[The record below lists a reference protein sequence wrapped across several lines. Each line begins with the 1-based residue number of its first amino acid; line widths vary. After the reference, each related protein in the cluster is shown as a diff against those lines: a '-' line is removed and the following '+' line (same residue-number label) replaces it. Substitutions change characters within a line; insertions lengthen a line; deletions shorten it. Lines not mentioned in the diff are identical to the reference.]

1 MFGWQPAVKVSM
13 MMIIPPPQRQL
24 GGTRCRFKHNLSS
37 SIRGNRWALT
47 FGNKWGTL
55 LLCDAP
61 PQEHE
66 AERLGSN

>member
-1 MFGWQPAVKVSM
+1 VFGWQPAAKVSM
-13 MMIIPPPQRQL
+13 MIMAPQQRQL
-24 GGTRCRFKHNLSS
+24 GGTRCRFKHNFSS
-37 SIRGNRWALT
+37 SIRGNSWALT

-55 LLCDAP
+55 LLCNAP

>member
-24 GGTRCRFKHNLSS
+24 GGTRCRFKHNFSS

-47 FGNKWGTL
+47 FGNKWGTF

-61 PQEHE
+61 PREHE
-66 AERLGSN
+66 AERLGPD